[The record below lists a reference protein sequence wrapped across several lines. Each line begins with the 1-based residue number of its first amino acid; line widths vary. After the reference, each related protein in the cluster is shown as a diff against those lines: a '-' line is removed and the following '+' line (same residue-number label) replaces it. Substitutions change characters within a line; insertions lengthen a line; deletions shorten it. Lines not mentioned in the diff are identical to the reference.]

1 MPGGGGF
8 LRLVEAAKLLMIA
21 LMAIHQDGVGSK
33 WFATQMSLIDCNEF
47 RVWIIDKEGQSR
59 IINIKELY
67 KNAINIVDITTT
79 YQVINRQY
87 FNAF

>member
-33 WFATQMSLIDCNEF
+33 WFATQMSF
-47 RVWIIDKEGQSR
+47 RT
-59 IINIKELY
+59 
-67 KNAINIVDITTT
+67 KNKSKVSKKGGNT
-79 YQVINRQY
+79 N
-87 FNAF
+87 

>member
-33 WFATQMSLIDCNEF
+33 WFATQMSFYFSYDNSIIIIIFDGTHIDRF
-47 RVWIIDKEGQSR
+47 
-59 IINIKELY
+59 LL
-67 KNAINIVDITTT
+67 
-79 YQVINRQY
+79 
-87 FNAF
+87 